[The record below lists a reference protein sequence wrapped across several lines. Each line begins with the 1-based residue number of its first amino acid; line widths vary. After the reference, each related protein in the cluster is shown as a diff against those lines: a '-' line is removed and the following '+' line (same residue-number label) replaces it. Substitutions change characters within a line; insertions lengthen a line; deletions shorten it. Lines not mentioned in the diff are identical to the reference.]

1 MSLAQSLPATA
12 TRVAANTP
20 RTMNRRLSEVTQCNI
35 ERYAAA
41 GPAAIEARLQQL
53 QREWDV
59 ERAIET
65 EAPLMVLAGVA
76 LGAALDRRFLGL
88 SALAAGM
95 LLVHSLQGWYPL
107 LPLFRGIGLRT
118 TREIAE
124 EIYALKAARGDFDAV
139 AQAADPI
146 QRAELAYEAAAPH

>member
-1 MSLAQSLPATA
+1 MNPDIAFAATA
-12 TRVAANTP
+12 TRVAANTAES
-20 RTMNRRLSEVTQCNI
+20 TNRRLRQRTQHSI

-41 GPAAIEARLQQL
+41 GPAAIDARLQEL

-65 EAPLMVLAGVA
+65 EAPLMILAGVA
-76 LGAALDRRFLGL
+76 LGAAVDRRFLGL
-88 SALAAGM
+88 SAFAAGM

-107 LPLFRGIGLRT
+107 LPLFRRLGLRT

-139 AQAADPI
+139 HRAGDPI
-146 QRAELAYEAAAPH
+146 QRAELAYDAAAPR